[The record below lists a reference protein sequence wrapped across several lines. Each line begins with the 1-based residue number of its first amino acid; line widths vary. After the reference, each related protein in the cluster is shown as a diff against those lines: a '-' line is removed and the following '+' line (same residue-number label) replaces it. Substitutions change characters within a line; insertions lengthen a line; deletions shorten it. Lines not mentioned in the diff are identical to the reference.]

1 MELGGSKVPGL
12 QLSYNSGSKTL
23 FPARREILVG
33 ASPCGALWGT
43 RDAMKSARACTYRR
57 ELDMATLVATRG
69 RDFPLAGLESRLRC
83 PRCGS
88 RRIAVMFDVPKQP
101 MRNFATE

>member
-1 MELGGSKVPGL
+1 MVVATLGEAMN
-12 QLSYNSGSKTL
+12 LSWRIIMRCAWGKHDGMKT
-23 FPARREILVG
+23 R
-33 ASPCGALWGT
+33 
-43 RDAMKSARACTYRR
+43 RACTDQR

-88 RRIAVMFDVPKQP
+88 RRVAVMFNVPKQP
-101 MRNFATE
+101 VQNFAAE